1 MKTRI
6 HTDTWI
12 LRTMI
17 VLGSILA
24 ASVAAIL
31 TLILVDGQTPGL
43 LIILGTVAGAG
54 LTELSIST
62 LNEDLFT

>member
-54 LTELSIST
+54 LTELSISP